1 MMTMSTNNPL
11 SGHTDGTNDGLTDG
25 SHILSPSLTNLYE
38 AVHGNGIL
46 LPHDTA
52 YDDNDRND
60 PPDLPGAI
68 TAGSNAYSFVVKA
81 CDVILDGVLY
91 AIGGGSDITVT
102 LTTTTAQK
110 IGSFT
115 ALTTGQECLFVV
127 LATADGLKVTQSDR
141 ITTAVGAYPS
151 ISGDAASYLKTG
163 SGSGDNRQTV
173 VLGTVRATFNASAV
187 SANDLDI
194 TISERNDKRVF
205 VRPTPL
211 YLSPVRDGTV
221 SSTTG
226 INGHTALSTVHT
238 GQAGTFG
245 DNGVIWQSFNSAGE
259 SMLYYSRKDGSNR
272 HTHLLGPTNIDVSS
286 PSTNQTFTFDGDRVF
301 VLTPSTGITLNPS
314 GTFPPGHTV
323 FVSVPSGS
331 TVTFDSTGLSQAIA
345 AGNAL
350 MFAYDGTNW
359 KRVLFSSTVATTSS
373 GASGVVQL
381 SDGAGGFTSDSTLS
395 YDTAANELTVDGKLT
410 VTGLIDP
417 TGLELTPQASN
428 PAAADAGVVDANT
441 LWLDS
446 GASNRLKQGASGVMR
461 AGDAISEL
469 NNDAGF
475 VDAAGAASAAPA
487 TNLAYDAAS
496 RTVSS
501 STGTDAVITEVV
513 SGGNSGLMTGAQ
525 ATKLDGIAPS
535 ATTDQNA
542 AGVPIADAGGYFT
555 GTDVEAALQELGAAS
570 GPTYSDA
577 QAIAAVEGEATLDL
591 TGQVTMAQ
599 DLRVDGMV
607 YQQFLDLTGDIPTGW
622 HTIAVV
628 EGRSGGAASGT
639 GDSDQRAIGNF
650 MVRNTDSSRHQSVTL
665 TASHLFGA
673 GNGNGISIEHAS
685 YFSTIGIDGFRLKE
699 NSTYDGAV
707 LQISIANATNDI
719 EVWLSNNYQYDGWT
733 LIQPVADAVD
743 PSTPT
748 LGLGYDNAYST
759 FSAAATNMLTN
770 IAGNGQSVQGTL
782 EVKNDLLVT
791 GDVGIGTTSPTNSLH
806 VKTTETLG
814 DAAYAARFQAAE
826 GNVAVTR
833 YGGIHI
839 NNDNTAPIDGAA
851 WDTERWQISERDTDQ
866 FDIAHGTPSNTN
878 VGASGTILR
887 IMTNG
892 RVGIG
897 LGGTDPSQAL
907 HVSGTI
913 RQTGVTSNV
922 LVADANGDLVA
933 ASNLT
938 DTAYS
943 TTDTTDANVDTYA
956 PLNLADWNM
965 TPPTS
970 TADALDRIAAWI
982 AAVGPTLSPPGPPL

>member
-1 MMTMSTNNPL
+1 MTMTTDNPL

-38 AVHGNGIL
+38 GVHGNGIL

-68 TAGSNAYSFVVKA
+68 SAGAAANQFVVKA
-81 CDVILDGVLY
+81 CDVILDGILY
-91 AIGGGSDITVT
+91 AIGGGSDISVT
-102 LTTTTAQK
+102 LTTTTAEK
-110 IGSFT
+110 LGSFVP
-115 ALTTGQECLFVV
+115 LNSGEECLFVV
-127 LATADGLKVTQSDR
+127 VATADGLKVTQTVN
-141 ITTAVGAYPS
+141 ITTAAGAYPS
-151 ISGDAASYLKTG
+151 ISGTAASYLTTG
-163 SGSGDNRQTV
+163 SGAGDNRQTV
-173 VLGTVRATFNASAV
+173 VLGTVRAVNAGGATTG
-187 SANDLDI
+187 DLNI
-194 TISERNDKRVF
+194 ESLSEYNDKRVF
-205 VRPTPL
+205 VRPSPL
-211 YLSPVRDGTV
+211 YFSPVRDGTI
-221 SSTTG
+221 SATTG
-226 INGHTALSTVHT
+226 INSHTALKTVHT
-238 GQAGTFG
+238 GQPGTFG
-245 DNGVIWQSFNSAGE
+245 DNGIVWQSFNSAGE
-259 SMLYYSRKDGSNR
+259 SMLYYSAKDSSAR

-301 VLTPSTGITLNPS
+301 VLTASTTITLNPS

-331 TVTFDSTGLSQAIA
+331 TVTFDSTGLNQAIA

-359 KRVLFSSTVATTSS
+359 KRVLFSSTVSTTAS

-417 TGLELTPQASN
+417 TGLELTPQGSN
-428 PAAADAGVVDANT
+428 PAAGNPSVDDANT
-441 LWLDS
+441 LWIDT
-446 GASNRLKQGASGVMR
+446 GAGRLQQGGDAVMR
-461 AGDAISEL
+461 AGDDISEL

-525 ATKLDGIAPS
+525 ATKLDGIEVS
-535 ATTDQNA
+535 ATADQSA
-542 AGVPIADAGGYFT
+542 AEVPIADAGGYFT
-555 GTDVEAALQELGAAS
+555 GTDVEAALQELGAGAGGS
-570 GPTYSDA
+570 SYTDA
-577 QAIAAVEGEATLDL
+577 DAIAAVEGEAGLDFSTA
-591 TGQVTMAQ
+591 TGDAIIENTVL
-599 DLRVDGMV
+599 DKDIILRVNDGGSSVDRLIIYGDNDPSFPNTEVKVAGSLLATEEVQTNSLVLGYASSPVASLAEIKAYSSSEPMV
-607 YQQFLDLTGDIPTGW
+607 FKT
-622 HTIAVV
+622 
-628 EGRSGGAASGT
+628 GT
-639 GDSDQRAIGNF
+639 GSPER
-650 MVRNTDSSRHQSVTL
+650 VRIETDGKV
-665 TASHLFGA
+665 G
-673 GNGNGISIEHAS
+673 
-685 YFSTIGIDGFRLKE
+685 
-699 NSTYDGAV
+699 V
-707 LQISIANATNDI
+707 
-719 EVWLSNNYQYDGWT
+719 
-733 LIQPVADAVD
+733 
-743 PSTPT
+743 
-748 LGLGYDNAYST
+748 
-759 FSAAATNMLTN
+759 
-770 IAGNGQSVQGTL
+770 GTS
-782 EVKNDLLVT
+782 
-791 GDVGIGTTSPTNSLH
+791 SPTNSLH

-878 VGASGTILR
+878 VAASNTILR

-897 LGGTDPSQAL
+897 LGGTDPSQDL
-907 HVSGTI
+907 HVNGTI
-913 RQTGVTSNV
+913 RQTGVTNNV

-943 TTDTTDANVDTYA
+943 TSDTTDANVDTYGPA
-956 PLNLADWNM
+956 NLMHWNM
-965 TPPTS
+965 VAPTS

-982 AAVGPTLSPPGPPL
+982 AAVGPTLSPPAPPL

>member
-1 MMTMSTNNPL
+1 MTMSTNNPL

-38 AVHGNGIL
+38 AAHGNGIL

-115 ALTTGQECLFVV
+115 ALTSGQECLFVV

-173 VLGTVRATFNASAV
+173 VLGTVRATFNSSAV

-226 INGHTALSTVHT
+226 INGHTALKTVHT
-238 GQAGTFG
+238 GQTGTFG
-245 DNGVIWQSFNSAGE
+245 DNGIIWQSFNSAGE
-259 SMLYYSRKDGSNR
+259 SMLYYSRKDSSNR

-331 TVTFDSTGLSQAIA
+331 TVTFDSTGLNQAIA

-359 KRVLFSSTVATTSS
+359 KRVLFSSTVSTTAS

-469 NNDAGF
+469 NNDSNF

-487 TNLAYDAAS
+487 TNLTYTSSTRVLA
-496 RTVSS
+496 S
-501 STGTDAVITEVV
+501 STGTNATLTEVV

-525 ATKLDGIAPS
+525 ATKLDG
-535 ATTDQNA
+535 
-542 AGVPIADAGGYFT
+542 
-555 GTDVEAALQELGAAS
+555 VEASADVTDATNVKAALDGMTLTDIGTPAS
-570 GPTYSDA
+570 TDKVLIQDASDSDNIKYA
-577 QAIAAVEGEATLDL
+577 DFSEFAGSSYTDANAIAAVEGEGTLDL
-591 TGQVTMAQ
+591 TGQVTMSQ
-599 DLRVDGMV
+599 DLQVQGV
-607 YQQFLDLTGDIPTGW
+607 QYQQFKDLTGDLATGYY
-622 HTIAVV
+622 TIAVI
-628 EGRSGGAASGT
+628 EGRSGGSASGT
-639 GDSDQRAIGNF
+639 GGSDQRAIGTF
-650 MVRNTDSSRHQSVTL
+650 LIRNTDSSRHQTIVL
-665 TASHLFGA
+665 TASHLFGG
-673 GNGNGISIEHAS
+673 GNGNGISVEHSS
-685 YFSTIGIDGFRLKE
+685 YFSTLGISAFRIKE
-699 NSTYDGAV
+699 SSTYDGAA
-707 LQISIANATNDI
+707 LQINIADATNDI
-719 EVWLSNNYQYDGWT
+719 EIYLKNNFQEAGWQ
-733 LIQPVADAVD
+733 LIQAVADATD
-743 PSTPT
+743 PSTGS
-748 LGLGYDNAYST
+748 LGLGYNNAYST
-759 FSAAATNMLTN
+759 FTASATTSITDIAQLGQHIQGPLVCKDDVTIGSDLNHDGSNAGFFGTTPTTKTAVATLGAQTAHTAPAAPAAAPPGAATPPGAGDTAHADFTAALTH
-770 IAGNGQSVQGTL
+770 IDTQLSTL
-782 EVKNDLLVT
+782 QTEV
-791 GDVGIGTTSPTNSLH
+791 
-806 VKTTETLG
+806 
-814 DAAYAARFQAAE
+814 DAAL
-826 GNVAVTR
+826 
-833 YGGIHI
+833 
-839 NNDNTAPIDGAA
+839 TAHQTSVDAIQVKLDAL
-851 WDTERWQISERDTDQ
+851 IS
-866 FDIAHGTPSNTN
+866 S
-878 VGASGTILR
+878 L
-887 IMTNG
+887 
-892 RVGIG
+892 
-897 LGGTDPSQAL
+897 
-907 HVSGTI
+907 
-913 RQTGVTSNV
+913 
-922 LVADANGDLVA
+922 
-933 ASNLT
+933 SNLG
-938 DTAYS
+938 
-943 TTDTTDANVDTYA
+943 
-956 PLNLADWNM
+956 L
-965 TPPTS
+965 
-970 TADALDRIAAWI
+970 I
-982 AAVGPTLSPPGPPL
+982 